1 MSLEKIVSLFIIPIA
16 LIGFFVFLMISGPKK
31 IDYSARES
39 FNGTLE
45 IPEAVE
51 AMRLKSF
58 ESEGQFEE
66 LISLRRMTEEDATLL
81 LEAIEFQEAYVA
93 GLPYH
98 SESAKQRLNYLNQ
111 RYDQVLSEEI
121 YQLSLEKE
129 TLSQNLY
136 DEADYV
142 GAIKLMEEAISLQK
156 KINETY
162 ALSSFFDIN
171 RMAKLNRRLA
181 YLNAYPTYQE
191 ILDSETEVEALKAE
205 EKWIEAASLL
215 TRVIEKQLYLNS
227 EYRSSDLADGL
238 KLNSLKLKQVKY
250 QSTPLYLQI
259 NELENKADA
268 LFEAGDHSDAAA
280 FYDEA
285 MQLQIE
291 LNKSF
296 PDSPYSLIDRGN
308 DLRRKNQTAASY
320 GLGEL
325 INTLNFDIDNDL
337 RRRKLL
343 LAKDKILK
351 IADALQRMDEEFP
364 FSSHNDDGLKLKI
377 KFLNLIRNDIELVQD
392 RIYDNLISVPG
403 EPGIRMSKTE
413 VSQALYSTI
422 SGYNPSR
429 FVGDLMPVESV
440 SWKEANDFCERL
452 SWIMGLRVRLPKEHE
467 FRSAIGALRYIKL
480 EKFVVSNAEEA
491 KLTNLA
497 SKEPLGEGF
506 YDLLGNVSEWL
517 FTDGVFENEPV
528 KHIGGHFNDR
538 VNTIYSVPIR
548 EVNRN
553 ERSRLIGFR
562 FVVE

>member
-1 MSLEKIVSLFIIPIA
+1 MSFEKIFALILIPIA

-31 IDYSARES
+31 IDYSSQES
-39 FNGTLE
+39 YSDTLE
-45 IPEAVE
+45 ISEEVE

-66 LISLRRMTEEDATLL
+66 LVSLRRATKEDAVLL
-81 LEAIEFQEAYVA
+81 LEAIEFQESYVK

-98 SESAKQRLNYLNQ
+98 SESAKQRLNYLKQ
-111 RYDQVLSEEI
+111 RYDQVLSEEV
-121 YQLSLEKE
+121 YQLSLDKE

-136 DEADYV
+136 DAADYA
-142 GAIKLMEEAISLQK
+142 GAIGAIEEAIALQREINVSYSLS
-156 KINETY
+156 T
-162 ALSSFFDIN
+162 LFDVN

-181 YLNAYPTYQE
+181 YLNAYPLYQE
-191 ILDSETEVEALKAE
+191 ILEYETKVEALKNE
-205 EKWIEAASLL
+205 EKWIVAADLL
-215 TRVIEKQLYLNS
+215 TEVIEKQLYLNS

-238 KLNSLKLKQVKY
+238 KLNALKFKQIKY
-250 QSTPLYLQI
+250 RSTPLYQQI
-259 NELENKADA
+259 NDLENKADA
-268 LFEAGDHSDAAA
+268 LVEAGDHSAAA
-280 FYDEA
+280 AYYEEA
-285 MQLQIE
+285 TELQDE
-291 LNKSF
+291 LNESF
-296 PDSPYSLIDRGN
+296 PDSPYSLIDRVN
-308 DLRRKNQTAASY
+308 ELRRKNQTAASY
-320 GLGEL
+320 QLGEL
-325 INTLNFDIDNDL
+325 INTLNFEIDNDL

-343 LAKDKILK
+343 IAKDKILR

-364 FSSHNDDGLKLKI
+364 FSSYNDDSIKLKI

-403 EPGIRMSKTE
+403 EPGIRMLKTE

-422 SGYNPSR
+422 VGYNPSR
-429 FVGDLMPVESV
+429 FVGDLKPVESV
-440 SWKEANDFCERL
+440 SWNEANAFCERL
-452 SWIMGLRVRLPKEHE
+452 TWIMGLRVRLPKEHE

-480 EKFVVSNAEEA
+480 EKYVVSNADEG

-497 SKEPLGEGF
+497 SKEPLGDGF

-517 FTDGVFENEPV
+517 FSDGVFENESV

-548 EVNRN
+548 TVNRN